1 MKMKTIN
8 EKIKVLTNIA
18 KQFNKDNIV
27 WAVGASTMLY
37 CRNIVAE
44 FNDLDLMVA
53 EKDALKAKEI
63 LMNMGDLKESTSGSY
78 ATKQFYE
85 FIIAGVE
92 VDVMAGFKI
101 IKDDVIYD
109 CSLKVEDIKESVLIN
124 DEDVPLD
131 LLDNWLYYYKLMD
144 RSQKVSLIE
153 NYLAKQQLT
162 NREEKK

>member
-1 MKMKTIN
+1 MKTIN

-44 FNDLDLMVA
+44 FNDLDLMVV

>member
-1 MKMKTIN
+1 MKTIN

-44 FNDLDLMVA
+44 FNDLDLMVV

-78 ATKQFYE
+78 ATKYFYE

>member
-1 MKMKTIN
+1 MKTIN

-78 ATKQFYE
+78 ATKHFYE

>member
-1 MKMKTIN
+1 MKTIN